1 MLHFSSNIFWF
12 ILKTNKTQFWEY
24 SVIIILIRSFVL
36 ENCFMFSTNT
46 RTSNFIRGVILVLC
60 KRIKWLKNILLN
72 YWTSLIMF
80 QMLKLFMFQYRPVSA
95 DFTKLS
101 GSLSS
106 MFTNDN
112 EKPASNN
119 VLLITCKY
127 LLGKPSIETSWKA

>member
-1 MLHFSSNIFWF
+1 
-12 ILKTNKTQFWEY
+12 
-24 SVIIILIRSFVL
+24 
-36 ENCFMFSTNT
+36 
-46 RTSNFIRGVILVLC
+46 
-60 KRIKWLKNILLN
+60 
-72 YWTSLIMF
+72 MF

-127 LLGKPSIETSWKA
+127 LLSVFTLAQCL

>member
-24 SVIIILIRSFVL
+24 SVIITLIRSFVL

-127 LLGKPSIETSWKA
+127 LLSVFTLAQCL

>member
-60 KRIKWLKNILLN
+60 KRIKWWKNILLN

-127 LLGKPSIETSWKA
+127 LLSVFTLAQCL

>member
-127 LLGKPSIETSWKA
+127 LLSVFTLAQCL